1 MNRNEVLAL
10 GRWVQ
15 AACPQQKWDKHTP
28 DVWTEIL
35 GDYPA
40 DDAMAAVKQL
50 VQRQPFISLSD
61 LIGEIKLIRRARF
74 KDVNPEQLGA
84 GVPADDVAGFLEKV
98 KSDVKA
104 IGDGVPA
111 DVVVDG
117 RSYPV
122 GAVVAGLAR
131 QKAIGPTRQEATA

>member
-28 DVWTEIL
+28 DVWTEML
-35 GDYPA
+35 DMYSAG
-40 DDAMAAVKQL
+40 DAMNAVKTL

-61 LIGEIKLIRRARF
+61 LITEIKKIRAKRF
-74 KDVNPEQLGA
+74 EGVELDMIGA
-84 GVPADDVAGFLEKV
+84 AAPGDDVGAYLEQV
-98 KSDVKA
+98 KTDRRL

-111 DVVVDG
+111 AELEAG
-117 RSYPV
+117 EPRPV
-122 GAVVAGLAR
+122 GALVAGLAR
-131 QKAIGPTRQEATA
+131 QRSIEGAIK